1 MLNLVPI
8 QFLALFG
15 YAILR
20 IVVGWVW
27 CQFAIR
33 HYRERAG
40 IIPTLQ
46 VPFFPWPQLALMLI
60 VMVEL
65 LIGVL
70 FLLGL
75 FTQIAAALAAIWCI
89 KLLVLRNTFTHESF
103 PDRIMTILLLAI
115 SVTLFITGAGVLA
128 FDLPI

>member
-27 CQFAIR
+27 CQFALR

-40 IIPTLQ
+40 IIQTLH
-46 VPFFPWPQLALMLI
+46 VPFFPWPQVALVMI
-60 VMVEL
+60 VGVEL
-65 LIGVL
+65 LIGLL

-75 FTQIAAALAAIWCI
+75 FTQIAAALGAIWCI
-89 KLLVLRNTFTHESF
+89 KLLILRNTFAHESF
-103 PDRIMTILLLAI
+103 PDRITTILLLAI
-115 SVTLFITGAGVLA
+115 CVTLFITGAGVLA

>member
-33 HYRERAG
+33 HYQERAT
-40 IIPTLQ
+40 IMSTLRIPL
-46 VPFFPWPQLALMLI
+46 FPWPQLALMMI
-60 VMVEL
+60 VTVEL
-65 LIGVL
+65 LIGLL

-75 FTQIAAALAAIWCI
+75 FTQVAAALGAIWCL
-89 KLLVLRNTFTHESF
+89 KLLILRFAFTHNSF
-103 PDRIMTILLLAI
+103 PDRITTILLLAI
-115 SVTLFITGAGVLA
+115 SISLFITGAGVFA